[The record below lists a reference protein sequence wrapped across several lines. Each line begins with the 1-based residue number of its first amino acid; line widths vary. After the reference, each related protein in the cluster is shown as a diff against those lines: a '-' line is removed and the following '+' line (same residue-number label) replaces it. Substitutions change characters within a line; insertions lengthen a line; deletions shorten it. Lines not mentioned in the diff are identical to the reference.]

1 MKSTSLMP
9 ILKWMG
15 GKRQL
20 LPEIRKHIPD
30 DIESVRYYEPFFG
43 GGAVLFDLKP
53 RNAVISD
60 INCELINVYQV
71 IKSHPE
77 ELIAELQKYPHDKD
91 YFYKIRGVDRKGEFS
106 NWSNVQK
113 AARIIYLNKTCY
125 NGMYRVNS
133 NGYFNVP
140 FGRYKNPTIVN
151 DSAIR
156 NLSEF
161 FNANNIVIK
170 SGDYKKVLARIKAPA
185 FVYLDPPYHPVSDTS
200 SFTGYIVGGWNK
212 EQQQELKQYCDKLN
226 KRGAKFL
233 LSNSCT
239 PFIKELYRDYQID
252 IVKATR
258 HINSQ
263 PTGRG
268 LVDEVLVRNY

>member
-77 ELIAELQKYPHDKD
+77 ELIAELQKHPHDKD
-91 YFYKIRGVDRKGEFS
+91 YFYKIRGVERKGEFS

-185 FVYLDPPYHPVSDTS
+185 FVYIDPPYYPISPTAA
-200 SFTGYIVGGWNK
+200 FTEYVKGGWSKK
-212 EQQQELKQYCDKLN
+212 EQIELKLLCDKLSS
-226 KRGAKFL
+226 KGVKFL
-233 LSNSCT
+233 LSNSSAI
-239 PFIKELYRDYQID
+239 FIHELYKEYD
-252 IVKATR
+252 ITTVRATR
-258 HINSQ
+258 LMNSQ
-263 PTGRG
+263 VSGRG
-268 LVDEVLVRNY
+268 YVEEVLIKNY